1 MRKIIHLGNYF
12 CDIKK
17 QSGRIMQYECICK
30 NFKLILEL
38 TLVLVILVAPSFTSL
53 SLTMAQA
60 QQAKQVTLTAIVAEP
75 KDRWDTLFATAL
87 AKLRE
92 KHPDMTINIDYR
104 VLPYDDT
111 KKQILTAMAG
121 KTPIDLISVDQ
132 IWLGSFAEGGFLS
145 DLTDLSHSWNRSS
158 DWFKTNW
165 DGGIY
170 KNKVYGIWAWT
181 DVRSM
186 WYWKD
191 LLNQSGVSPNS
202 LKTWNGYIEAAKK
215 IENSTKGQ
223 GIQAMHLVGASHSPD
238 MWYPYLWML
247 GGEIVK
253 QKSGHPVKGTYWFP
267 TYNSTEGVKALEFL
281 RDQVKAGIKPQINHF
296 WGQEFADKKFAVML
310 EGSWLLGHFP
320 TSEWKGL
327 DKKVGMIPMFPVPKE
342 RDTSATMMGG
352 WMLGIPTYSSNKA
365 LSWELLTIMLQPDV
379 LAPMLQKYGYLPTQ
393 KPIAEGAYSASLN
406 STIPYYKE
414 LISMINIGHSRPSIA
429 EYPQIADNIKQAI
442 DEVYLGVKEP
452 KQALDDA
459 AKKSAEVLGWS

>member
-1 MRKIIHLGNYF
+1 MRKADFMGNFF
-12 CDIKK
+12 CDTNKGF
-17 QSGRIMQYECICK
+17 GRKIACQCVRK
-30 NFKLILEL
+30 NFKLIIVFALL
-38 TLVLVILVAPSFTSL
+38 SVILIGSSYT

-60 QQAKQVTLTAIVAEP
+60 QQPKQVTLTAIVAEP
-75 KDRWDTLFATAL
+75 KDRWDTLFASAL

-92 KHPDMTINIDYR
+92 KHPDMTIKIDYS
-104 VLPYDDT
+104 VLPVPDT
-111 KKQILTAMAG
+111 RKQILTAMAG
-121 KTPIDLISVDQ
+121 KAPIDLISVDQ
-132 IWLGSFAEGGFLS
+132 IWLGEFAKGGYLS
-145 DLTDLSHSWNRSS
+145 DLTDLTNSWNRSS
-158 DWFKTNW
+158 EWYKANW

-170 KNKVYGIWAWT
+170 NGKVYGIWAWT
-181 DVRSM
+181 DVRAM

-191 LLNQSGVSPNS
+191 LLNQSGVNPDS

-223 GIQAMHLVGASHSPD
+223 GVQAMHLVGASHSPD

-253 QKSGHPVKGTYWFP
+253 QKSGHPENGTYWFP
-267 TYNSTEGVKALEFL
+267 AYNSTEGVKALEFL

-310 EGSWLLGHFP
+310 EGSWLLGNFP
-320 TSEWKGL
+320 SNESKSL

-342 RDTSATMMGG
+342 GDTSATMMGG
-352 WMLGIPTYSSNKA
+352 WMLGIPKTSSNKA
-365 LSWELLTIMLQPDV
+365 LSWELLTIMTQPDV
-379 LAPMLQKYGYLPTQ
+379 LAPMLAKYGYLPTQ
-393 KPIAEGAYSASLN
+393 KPIAEGTYSASLN

-414 LISMINIGHSRPSIA
+414 LISMLSIGHSRPTIA
-429 EYPQIADNIKQAI
+429 EYPQIADNIRQAI
-442 DEVYLGVKEP
+442 EEVYHGVKEP

>member
-30 NFKLILEL
+30 NFKLILEM

-132 IWLGSFAEGGFLS
+132 IWLGEFAEGGFLS

-165 DGGIY
+165 DGGLY

-186 WYWKD
+186 CTGRIY
-191 LLNQSGVSPNS
+191 
-202 LKTWNGYIEAAKK
+202 
-215 IENSTKGQ
+215 
-223 GIQAMHLVGASHSPD
+223 
-238 MWYPYLWML
+238 
-247 GGEIVK
+247 
-253 QKSGHPVKGTYWFP
+253 
-267 TYNSTEGVKALEFL
+267 
-281 RDQVKAGIKPQINHF
+281 
-296 WGQEFADKKFAVML
+296 
-310 EGSWLLGHFP
+310 
-320 TSEWKGL
+320 
-327 DKKVGMIPMFPVPKE
+327 
-342 RDTSATMMGG
+342 
-352 WMLGIPTYSSNKA
+352 
-365 LSWELLTIMLQPDV
+365 
-379 LAPMLQKYGYLPTQ
+379 
-393 KPIAEGAYSASLN
+393 
-406 STIPYYKE
+406 
-414 LISMINIGHSRPSIA
+414 
-429 EYPQIADNIKQAI
+429 
-442 DEVYLGVKEP
+442 
-452 KQALDDA
+452 
-459 AKKSAEVLGWS
+459 